1 MAIDH
6 SALSS
11 LSTSLDDLTRRIGKL
26 AAQADADEP
35 GAVDLLEVERQLLT
49 ANRRLRKLVRQRRT

>member
-11 LSTSLDDLTRRIGKL
+11 LSTSLDDLTGRIGAL
-26 AAQADADEP
+26 AAQADTDEP
-35 GAVDLLEVERQLLT
+35 GAIDLVEVERQLLT
-49 ANRRLRKLVRQRRT
+49 ASRRLQKLVRQRRG

>member
-11 LSTSLDDLTRRIGKL
+11 LSTSLDDLTHRIGAL
-26 AAQADADEP
+26 ADRADADEP
-35 GAVDLLEVERQLLT
+35 GAVELLEVERQLLT
-49 ANRRLRKLVRQRRT
+49 ASRRLQKLVRQRRL